1 MYGPVSHQFEH
12 YSSGSILTSP
22 PTRREILRTNRG
34 VRISLPYP
42 LISTNNA
49 LSSHQRYSEKL
60 REDGALRQ
68 DMKFPKYDENG
79 DPILPEG
86 VKQPESLMDVLT
98 FDPNKADKDE

>member
-1 MYGPVSHQFEH
+1 MGRINMFNASVI
-12 YSSGSILTSP
+12 ILTSFVGVW
-22 PTRREILRTNRG
+22 TG
-34 VRISLPYP
+34 VRFFEPIVV
-42 LISTNNA
+42 
-49 LSSHQRYSEKL
+49 EKL

>member
-1 MYGPVSHQFEH
+1 MGRINMFNASVI
-12 YSSGSILTSP
+12 ILTSFV
-22 PTRREILRTNRG
+22 G
-34 VRISLPYP
+34 VW
-42 LISTNNA
+42 T
-49 LSSHQRYSEKL
+49 
-60 REDGALRQ
+60 DGALRQ